1 MTFDCR
7 RIHIDANLDQ
17 ILDHI
22 NRIILNCIN
31 KWCPMLMIDLVSVL
45 LIFLYEIL
53 DQLNIIMLD
62 VLVKGV
68 GAL

>member
-1 MTFDCR
+1 
-7 RIHIDANLDQ
+7 
-17 ILDHI
+17 
-22 NRIILNCIN
+22 
-31 KWCPMLMIDLVSVL
+31 MLMIDLVSVL